1 MALFNFIENLHHLS
15 LGITFIFIATT
26 LVFIILSF
34 LNLKKYV
41 ASLEQKCDTM
51 FDIVQN
57 ISKEVV
63 VNKAN
68 NNYILSIMN
77 SNINPNNQGSLSNN
91 KNVELVF
98 DKQNT
103 DYENDDEEEEEDEE
117 DDVDEHDDDEDE
129 EKDEDD
135 IDEHDDN
142 EDDEEDDD
150 EDDDEDDED
159 DDEDDDEQLII
170 GGIERITFEKIT
182 IPEEDDIKIIKVEN
196 SFDLDLDN
204 TKDTII
210 IESDIQ
216 IEKIEEIQNT
226 NNESKI
232 EKVSENNIQEEVQD
246 ISSSTNHENNIEA
259 YKKMSI
265 TALRTL
271 VISKGLSTD
280 PSKMKKPE
288 LLKLLSELSEE

>member
-63 VNKAN
+63 VTKAN
-68 NNYILSIMN
+68 NNYILSVMN
-77 SNINPNNQGSLSNN
+77 SNISPSVVDIQSSLSNN

-98 DKQNT
+98 DKGVV
-103 DYENDDEEEEEDEE
+103 E
-117 DDVDEHDDDEDE
+117 DDDEDE
-129 EKDEDD
+129 EDDDDEDEDEEDDDEDEEDDDEDD
-135 IDEHDDN
+135 E
-142 EDDEEDDD
+142 DEEDDD
-150 EDDDEDDED
+150 EDDDDEDED
-159 DDEDDDEQLII
+159 DDEDDELIVK
-170 GGIERITFEKIT
+170 GVEKITFEKIV
-182 IPEEDDIKIIKVEN
+182 IPEEEDVKIIQVEN
-196 SFDLDLDN
+196 SFDLDTLNDIN
-204 TKDTII
+204 II
-210 IESDIQ
+210 DSEVQ
-216 IEKIEEIQNT
+216 VEKIEEISENIISQVQEQEISPIT
-226 NNESKI
+226 NNE
-232 EKVSENNIQEEVQD
+232 
-246 ISSSTNHENNIEA
+246 TNIEA